1 MSAPL
6 AEAPYCPKGQSYFG
20 KLALQTGFT
29 GCGELAYLGI
39 SALFSSGRPNP
50 QGGFRTFCRRRFAT
64 PACCEAKIH
73 GATNRN
79 RS

>member
-39 SALFSSGRPNP
+39 STLFSSGRPNP
-50 QGGFRTFCRRRFAT
+50 
-64 PACCEAKIH
+64 
-73 GATNRN
+73 
-79 RS
+79 